1 MRGRH
6 PAHRFHHG
14 VGPDPEDSRPL
25 GRTARAAADLA
36 GSRAAHR
43 LGRARAGALSTA
55 TSSSHCLTSC
65 PRSISTASDRGRT
78 RGHDKAPRPPD
89 SERLRADA
97 RKTPLPGAM
106 AADPVSRFPGR
117 DRAGRRE
124 RAAHPSG
131 DARGSAIDRTI
142 LAPFH
147 RWRPCGNDLDRHRFS
162 SGNDH
167 RHREPT
173 GQVDWLVTT
182 KEAILERLWGW
193 SPFGATWRFDSQ

>member
-1 MRGRH
+1 MPSMRGRH

-25 GRTARAAADLA
+25 GRTARAATDLA

-55 TSSSHCLTSC
+55 TSSSHRLTSC

-142 LAPFH
+142 LS
-147 RWRPCGNDLDRHRFS
+147 FS
-162 SGNDH
+162 SGAIASIISGVWGLRVAN
-167 RHREPT
+167 
-173 GQVDWLVTT
+173 
-182 KEAILERLWGW
+182 KEMTAALTSATECFV
-193 SPFGATWRFDSQ
+193 SPSNPGNSSSPHDSKGIW